1 MKTQDKI
8 RKEMLL
14 IATVTLNFV
23 TELPDY
29 QHFLKTLDEKKLTF
43 EKGKREYY
51 IAKKVL
57 LSEATVQ
64 NVLYGSAKITF
75 DTFNSIMNV
84 EEFRELAKKI
94 YKGIQSNNEKIID
107 KVTDIIENRIEN
119 KEFPKIL
126 DEIKKSTNRH
136 YALPILLQNEKLL
149 TNVLDYLP
157 LIEKIFEPEENL
169 TVFCQVAKRLDSFKL
184 VDEYDDWDNLE
195 QYIKSV
201 QTRNGFDSYLD

>member
-126 DEIKKSTNRH
+126 DGIKKSTNRH

-169 TVFCQVAKRLDSFKL
+169 ICTLFTGHPVRRVFSCVTVMS
-184 VDEYDDWDNLE
+184 
-195 QYIKSV
+195 IS
-201 QTRNGFDSYLD
+201 